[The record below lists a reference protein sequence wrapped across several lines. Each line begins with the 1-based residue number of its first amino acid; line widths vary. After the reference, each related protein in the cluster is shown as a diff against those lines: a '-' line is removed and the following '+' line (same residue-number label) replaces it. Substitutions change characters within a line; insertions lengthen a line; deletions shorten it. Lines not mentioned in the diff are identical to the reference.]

1 MVHIKASISYLTWFK
16 DSSDAV
22 LHMFLKKKTVKI
34 KNNPIGIMW
43 YIREEILSKTRNSVS
58 TGDKS
63 KISAGY
69 FISKVVIDALIY
81 QFMSLFS
88 VKLL

>member
-1 MVHIKASISYLTWFK
+1 
-16 DSSDAV
+16 
-22 LHMFLKKKTVKI
+22 
-34 KNNPIGIMW
+34 MW

-63 KISAGY
+63 KIS
-69 FISKVVIDALIY
+69 VDALIY

>member
-1 MVHIKASISYLTWFK
+1 
-16 DSSDAV
+16 
-22 LHMFLKKKTVKI
+22 
-34 KNNPIGIMW
+34 MW

-88 VKLL
+88 VKLLWSEVNLHGSLFVRT

>member
-1 MVHIKASISYLTWFK
+1 
-16 DSSDAV
+16 
-22 LHMFLKKKTVKI
+22 
-34 KNNPIGIMW
+34 MW

-81 QFMSLFS
+81 
-88 VKLL
+88 

>member
-1 MVHIKASISYLTWFK
+1 
-16 DSSDAV
+16 
-22 LHMFLKKKTVKI
+22 
-34 KNNPIGIMW
+34 MW

-88 VKLL
+88 VKFL